1 MASAFTLTPTAFSGQ
16 EGGPRR
22 YNTPIFP
29 PRRLSLSV
37 PNVDSVVFHSA
48 PASPSSGQLKTPLT
62 GSTLGLNYY
71 HHQGDF
77 GGVNGDPFFGA
88 EFSHARPGSPLLP
101 DEHLANKMVNA
112 EKPQTTVIDGMSC
125 PLTPAQTVSGSSHNF
140 SPRSERRVTLTR
152 FTACPLPD
160 SVSPEQLQT
169 PAHTVSAVDQAN
181 WTPESMVS
189 NRTCDDNLAPA
200 ALTVTPL
207 SPRVTVSVWDKDGS
221 AEDAVAAAAATAEAP
236 DSSPFGGILVPGDL
250 ISPTPS
256 SGFVLGTPVPQAFQ
270 QDGPATPRAG
280 LDPESRPADEVPSIN
295 DAAAE
300 RKVQDRNREVD
311 DWLAQ
316 HLDGPSF
323 TSEETA
329 VEAIP
334 AVEDLPGQER
344 DDGIPLGDQT
354 ENRFI
359 TGQTYYNEAGGGGG
373 MLSEVDREIIASD
386 AKWEDA
392 PMLPHIITG
401 SHLCASQPQ
410 TSQAAIEKF
419 ADMCRDTDSI
429 LSRSATWGTR
439 RRSSPS
445 VLDLDLENSRSGSF
459 LKKLGARGRGG
470 GEKSSSRA
478 GSLLRDLRGLVR
490 RPSVNSLRKRS
501 RSRSRELTGEGGSPP
516 AAGGEHPSASP
527 SRLSPP
533 SRSPTWRR
541 RKQKPTPS
549 INTALASV
557 AHSMVNIST
566 PLPQSGSLCLTSP
579 MPSPQTGRASTFG
592 VRASFGR
599 SRSRSDMPR
608 AQLTPARA
616 ESHNSLVDLWRR
628 STGPL
633 LTPSSKTSHFGG
645 VGGPDEDEDEDE
657 DDEEDMYADGR
668 AIHPNLID
676 SISPTFEGFQQHILA
691 LNPELGE
698 RHGYLVERIAQ
709 QQVGRYKNIL
719 NARIKHLG
727 LGTGCPNGSQ
737 CAIVAGSPRPRTKM
751 MPDGEEGGASEGFIG
766 PESFPRDIPMPPT
779 QQLPAEFEC
788 RVCFQRKRFQKPSD
802 WTKHIH
808 EDIQPFT
815 CTWDKCRDPKVFK
828 RKADWVRHENEGH
841 RHLEWWTCDVGDCR
855 HTCYRRDNF
864 LQHLVREHKFPE
876 PKVKTKAA
884 MKRNGLDPTWQ
895 AVEKCHVETSVRPQD
910 EPCRFC
916 GKSLPSW
923 KKLTVHLAKHMEHI
937 SLPVLR
943 LAEARSKELTADS
956 VISPVLEPAARPPP
970 MMMMMMTAAAAAATA
985 QYGTP
990 MTPRQQQQ
998 QPPFT
1003 PGHNLAATFSSS
1015 SPSGQP
1021 NSFGYPTMA
1030 KEEKPT
1036 SASLYDQGYVPCGI
1050 MPTLQGSPPAL
1061 YRASP
1066 PGQAEEAFGQQQQ
1079 QQQLNMMNTAREAER
1094 LMNYEPMMYPVRT
1107 IEGQFAGSNPLPSSF
1122 PTAMIKTEGGGWAT
1136 PQAGGFS
1143 DTCRLT
1149 SPSFFPERMMTG

>member
-1 MASAFTLTPTAFSGQ
+1 MASAFTLSPTAFGGQ
-16 EGGPRR
+16 EPGPRR
-22 YNTPIFP
+22 NNAPGFP
-29 PRRLSLSV
+29 PRRLSVLV
-37 PNVDSVVFHSA
+37 PNADSVVFHSA
-48 PASPSSGQLKTPLT
+48 PASPSSGQLRTPLT
-62 GSTLGLNYY
+62 GSTLGPNYY
-71 HHQGDF
+71 HHQQGDF

-88 EFSHARPGSPLLP
+88 EFSHTRPGSPSLL
-101 DEHLANKMVNA
+101 DEHLANKIMKT
-112 EKPQTTVIDGMSC
+112 EKPQTTVIDGLSC
-125 PLTPAQTVSGSSHNF
+125 PMTPGSPHNVS
-140 SPRSERRVTLTR
+140 SPRSERRVTLMR
-152 FTACPLPD
+152 FGACPLPD

-169 PAHTVSAVDQAN
+169 PAHTVSAVDQAD
-181 WTPESMVS
+181 WTPDSTVS
-189 NRTCDDNLAPA
+189 NRTCDDSLAPA
-200 ALTVTPL
+200 ALTLTPL
-207 SPRVTVSVWDKDGS
+207 SPRVTVSVWDNDGS
-221 AEDAVAAAAATAEAP
+221 VEDAVAATAAETA
-236 DSSPFGGILVPGDL
+236 DNCRFGGILVPGDL

-256 SGFVLGTPVPQAFQ
+256 SGFVLGTPVPQALQ
-270 QDGPATPRAG
+270 QDGLATPRVG
-280 LDPESRPADEVPSIN
+280 LDPESRPVDEVPSIN

-316 HLDGPSF
+316 YPADPFSVPDE
-323 TSEETA
+323 TS

-334 AVEDLPGQER
+334 TVEDLPGQGH

-373 MLSEVDREIIASD
+373 MLSQVDREIIASD

-401 SHLCASQPQ
+401 SCCASQPQ

-459 LKKLGARGRGG
+459 LKKLGARGRGN
-470 GEKSSSRA
+470 GEKGISRA
-478 GSLLRDLRGLVR
+478 GSLLKDLRGLVS
-490 RPSVNSLRKRS
+490 RPSTNSLRKRS
-501 RSRSRELTGEGGSPP
+501 RSRSRELAGDGGSPP
-516 AAGGEHPSASP
+516 AGGEQQSASP
-527 SRLSPP
+527 SRLSPLSP
-533 SRSPTWRR
+533 SPTWRG

-566 PLPQSGSLCLTSP
+566 PLPHSASLCLTP
-579 MPSPQTGRASTFG
+579 PIPSPRTGRASTFG

-608 AQLTPARA
+608 AQLPPARA
-616 ESHNSLVDLWRR
+616 ESHTSLGDLWRR

-633 LTPSSKTSHFGG
+633 LTPLIKTSHFG
-645 VGGPDEDEDEDE
+645 VGADDEDDEDEDEDE
-657 DDEEDMYADGR
+657 DMYGDGQ
-668 AIHPNLID
+668 AIHPNFID
-676 SISPTFEGFQQHILA
+676 SIPPTVEGFQQHILA
-691 LNPELGE
+691 LNPGLGE

-709 QQVGRYKNIL
+709 QQVGRYKNLL

-737 CAIVAGSPRPRTKM
+737 CAIVVGSPSPSVDM
-751 MPDGEEGGASEGFIG
+751 MPGGGEEGAAAAAAAVEGFIG

-788 RVCFQRKRFQKPSD
+788 RLCFQRKRFQKPSD

-808 EDIQPFT
+808 EDVQPFT
-815 CTWDKCRDPKVFK
+815 CTWDRCRDPKVFK

-841 RHLEWWTCDVGDCR
+841 RHLEWWTCDVDDCR

-884 MKRNGLDPTWQ
+884 MKRNGGMDPTWQ
-895 AVEKCHVETSVRPQD
+895 AVEKCHVETSARPQD

-916 GKSLPSW
+916 GKLLPSW

-937 SLPVLR
+937 SLSVLR
-943 LAEARSKELTADS
+943 LAAARSKELTADS
-956 VISPVLEPAARPPP
+956 VISPVLDPAARPPP
-970 MMMMMMTAAAAAATA
+970 MMMMMTAAATA
-985 QYGTP
+985 QQP
-990 MTPRQQQQ
+990 

-1003 PGHNLAATFSSS
+1003 PGHNVATFH
-1015 SPSGQP
+1015 SPSDQP
-1021 NSFGYPTMA
+1021 RSFGYPA
-1030 KEEKPT
+1030 VAAEEKPT
-1036 SASLYDQGYVPCGI
+1036 SASLYDQQSYDVPCGI

-1061 YRASP
+1061 YRTSP
-1066 PGQAEEAFGQQQQ
+1066 PGEPESYPQ
-1079 QQQLNMMNTAREAER
+1079 QQQLNVMSTPRGAER
-1094 LMNYEPMMYPVRT
+1094 LMSYEPMMYPGRT
-1107 IEGQFAGSNPLPSSF
+1107 VEGQFSGSDPLPSSF
-1122 PTAMIKTEGGGWAT
+1122 SSPMMKTPGGWDT
-1136 PQAGGFS
+1136 PQTGGFS
-1143 DTCRLT
+1143 DSCRLT
-1149 SPSFFPERMMTG
+1149 SPSFFFQNA